1 MTAVSIIPAAAGLR
15 DANSYRGGVPEHYD
29 PTEGLKAIVVAE
41 AAAKHYERAKD
52 AAQLFEAVQ
61 AKLGEQRRFVLWWD
75 AQEKHPGN
83 RGAGRGQIR
92 PSALRDGLKAKD
104 LGLDRD
110 TISRWRKRL
119 KEPDRFDE
127 ELQRAQERC
136 LMVCEERSSSSAQPW
151 SGEVEWYT
159 PPDVVE
165 DAREVMGAI
174 DLDPASNDTA
184 QQVVRAG
191 TYYTA
196 ETDGLAREWRGRVFC
211 NPPYKDGLIDKFVA
225 KLVEEHKAG
234 NVPEAVLLVHSRTD
248 TAWFHEAARAAAA
261 ICFTRGRV
269 PFQRPDGSGDA
280 PPIGSVF
287 VYFGDAPERFV
298 AIFGARGLVFGKPVR
313 MLQPALLE
321 AAA

>member
-1 MTAVSIIPAAAGLR
+1 MSAVTIIPPAAGLT
-15 DANSYRGGVPEHYD
+15 DANGYRGGVPAHYD
-29 PTEGLKAIVVAE
+29 PTEGLKAIVIAE

-92 PSALRDGLKAKD
+92 PSRSADGLKAKD
-104 LGLDRD
+104 LRLDRD

-119 KEPDRFDE
+119 KDFGKFDE
-127 ELQRAQERC
+127 ELRRAQERC
-136 LMVCEERSSSSAQPW
+136 LMVCEERSSLSAQPW

-174 DLDPASNDTA
+174 DLDPTSNDLA

-196 ETDGLAREWRGRVFC
+196 ETDGLGQEWRGRVFC

-225 KLVEEHKAG
+225 KLVQEHKAG

-248 TAWFHEAARAAAA
+248 TA
-261 ICFTRGRV
+261 
-269 PFQRPDGSGDA
+269 
-280 PPIGSVF
+280 
-287 VYFGDAPERFV
+287 
-298 AIFGARGLVFGKPVR
+298 
-313 MLQPALLE
+313 
-321 AAA
+321 

>member
-1 MTAVSIIPAAAGLR
+1 MSTVSIIPPAAGLT
-15 DANSYRGGVPEHYD
+15 DVNGYRGGVPAHYD

-92 PSALRDGLKAKD
+92 PSRSADGLKAKD

-136 LMVCEERSSSSAQPW
+136 LMVCEERSFSSAQPW

-159 PPDVVE
+159 PSDVVE
-165 DAREVMGAI
+165 DVREVMGVI

-184 QQVVRAG
+184 QQVVRASI
-191 TYYTA
+191 YYTV
-196 ETDGLAREWRGRVFC
+196 ETNGLAQEWQEGCFATRPTRTASSTSSSLSWSRSTRPATCPRPCCWFIPGPTRHGFMRPPVPPVRSASREVGCRSRGR
-211 NPPYKDGLIDKFVA
+211 
-225 KLVEEHKAG
+225 
-234 NVPEAVLLVHSRTD
+234 T
-248 TAWFHEAARAAAA
+248 ARAM
-261 ICFTRGRV
+261 R
-269 PFQRPDGSGDA
+269 RP
-280 PPIGSVF
+280 
-287 VYFGDAPERFV
+287 
-298 AIFGARGLVFGKPVR
+298 
-313 MLQPALLE
+313 
-321 AAA
+321 

>member
-1 MTAVSIIPAAAGLR
+1 VSAVTIIPPAAGLMN
-15 DANSYRGGVPEHYD
+15 ANGYRGGAPAHYD

-52 AAQLFEAVQ
+52 AAQLFGAVQ

-92 PSALRDGLKAKD
+92 PSRSADGLKAKD

-119 KEPDRFDE
+119 KEPGKFDE
-127 ELQRAQERC
+127 ELRRAQERC
-136 LMVCEERSSSSAQPW
+136 LMVCEERSSSSAQSW

-165 DAREVMGAI
+165 DAREVMGGI
-174 DLDPASNDTA
+174 DLDPASNDAA

-196 ETDGLAREWRGRVFC
+196 ETNGLAQEWQRRVFC

-225 KLVEEHKAG
+225 KLVAEHKAG

-248 TAWFHEAARAAAA
+248 TAWFHEAAGVATA

-269 PFQRPDGSGDA
+269 RFQRPDGSGDA
-280 PPIGSVF
+280 PPIGSAF
-287 VYFGDAPERFV
+287 FYFGRSPDRFAAV
-298 AIFGARGLVFGKPVR
+298 FGSIGLVYGRPMQVT
-313 MLQPALLE
+313 QLLE
-321 AAA
+321 AA